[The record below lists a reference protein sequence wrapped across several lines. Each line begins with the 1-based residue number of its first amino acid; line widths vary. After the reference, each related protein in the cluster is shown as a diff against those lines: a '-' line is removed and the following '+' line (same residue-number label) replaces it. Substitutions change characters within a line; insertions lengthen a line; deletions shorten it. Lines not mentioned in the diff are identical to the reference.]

1 VTVPLPVVEAPAVIV
16 SQDAFDV
23 AVQAKSAAFELT
35 ATVRPVT
42 PAPTAVSEEGETETL
57 PARPLCVT
65 VSVWPPIVRVPV
77 RLLVL
82 GLAATL

>member
-1 VTVPLPVVEAPAVIV
+1 MPLPVAEAPVVIV
-16 SQDAFDV
+16 SQDALDV
-23 AVQAKSAAFELT
+23 AVQAKSVAFEVT

-42 PAPTAVSEEGETETL
+42 PAPTAVSDDGESETL

-77 RLLVL
+77 RLLML